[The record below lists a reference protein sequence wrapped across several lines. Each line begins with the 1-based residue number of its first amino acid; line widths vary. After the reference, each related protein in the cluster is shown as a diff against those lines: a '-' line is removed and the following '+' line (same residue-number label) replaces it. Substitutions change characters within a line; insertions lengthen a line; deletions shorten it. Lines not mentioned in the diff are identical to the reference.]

1 MAWVRLSPGLWLMGG
16 VRRENPHRDSSS
28 LRVLHLYP
36 KGDFFTGA
44 AIQVWDLVRGLQARG
59 HDIVL
64 ATRPDSH
71 WASRAA
77 GAGVTYYGLPMS
89 SELDLRSV
97 LGLIRVLRRHRIQ
110 IVHAHKG
117 RARTLILLAGLFAD
131 TPVLLLN
138 RGVSYRLDRF
148 NRLGYTTR
156 RVTAIIAVCEA
167 IKASLVQA
175 GVPEAKIHV
184 IYSGTDTERF
194 HPGVDRAR
202 IRDEL
207 GLTTEQFLVTQIGVR
222 SEKGNDDLMEAM
234 ATVTALA
241 PSAHLLM
248 VGARDPQSLYAR
260 AQRLGL
266 KRNFHVLGYR
276 EDVPEILAGSSCC
289 VDASY
294 RGLGLTGTL
303 RESLAVATPVVATAI
318 EGNPEL
324 VIDGETGLLVP
335 PRDVPALARAI
346 TRVMSDPVT
355 ARQTAEAGRRRVQLL
370 FSTRRKVERVEALY
384 RELVAAHRQQA
395 RERVILGP

>member
-1 MAWVRLSPGLWLMGG
+1 
-16 VRRENPHRDSSS
+16 
-28 LRVLHLYP
+28 
-36 KGDFFTGA
+36 
-44 AIQVWDLVRGLQARG
+44 
-59 HDIVL
+59 
-64 ATRPDSH
+64 
-71 WASRAA
+71 
-77 GAGVTYYGLPMS
+77 
-89 SELDLRSV
+89 
-97 LGLIRVLRRHRIQ
+97 
-110 IVHAHKG
+110 
-117 RARTLILLAGLFAD
+117 
-131 TPVLLLN
+131 
-138 RGVSYRLDRF
+138 
-148 NRLGYTTR
+148 
-156 RVTAIIAVCEA
+156 
-167 IKASLVQA
+167 VQA

-194 HPGVDRAR
+194 HPGVDRTR

-222 SEKGNDDLMEAM
+222 TEKGNNDLMEAM
-234 ATVTALA
+234 ATVTSLA
-241 PSAHLLM
+241 PSAHLLV
-248 VGARDPQSLYAR
+248 VGARDPQSLYAQ

-266 KRNFHVLGYR
+266 TRNFHVLGYR
-276 EDVPEILAGSSCC
+276 EDVPEILAGSNCC

-294 RGLGLTGTL
+294 RGLGLTGSL

>member
-1 MAWVRLSPGLWLMGG
+1 MAWVLCPGPRLMGG
-16 VRRENPHRDSSS
+16 ARREDTRRDSSS

-44 AIQVWDLVRGLQARG
+44 AVQIWDLVRGLRARG

-64 ATRPDSH
+64 ATRPDSQ

-77 GAGVTYYGLPMS
+77 GVGVAYYGLPMT

-117 RARTLILLAGLFAD
+117 RARTLILLAGLFTG
-131 TPVLLLN
+131 TPVLVLN
-138 RGVSYRLDRF
+138 RGVSFPLDRF

-167 IKASLVQA
+167 IKANLVQS

-184 IYSGTDTERF
+184 IYSGTDAERF
-194 HPGVDRAR
+194 HPGVDRSR

-234 ATVTALA
+234 ATVTALT
-241 PSAHLLM
+241 PSAHLLV
-248 VGARDPQSLYAR
+248 VGARDPQSLYAQ

-266 KRNFHVLGYR
+266 TRNFHVLGYR
-276 EDVPEILAGSSCC
+276 EDVPEILAGSNCC

-294 RGLGLTGTL
+294 RGLGLTGAL
-303 RESLAVATPVVATAI
+303 RESLAGATPVVATAI

-324 VIDGETGLLVP
+324 VIEGETGLLFP

-346 TRVMSDPVT
+346 NRVMSDPVT

-370 FSTRRKVERVEALY
+370 FSTPRKVERVEALY
-384 RELVAAHRQQA
+384 RELVAAHRQPA

>member
-1 MAWVRLSPGLWLMGG
+1 MAWVLCPGPRLMGG
-16 VRRENPHRDSSS
+16 ARREDTRRDSSS

-44 AIQVWDLVRGLQARG
+44 AVQIWDLVRGLQARG

-77 GAGVTYYGLPMS
+77 GAGITYYGLPMT

-117 RARTLILLAGLFAD
+117 RARTLILLAGLF
-131 TPVLLLN
+131 TGMPVLVLN
-138 RGVSYRLDRF
+138 RGVSFPLDRF
-148 NRLGYTTR
+148 NRLGYITR

-167 IKASLVQA
+167 IKVSLVRA
-175 GVPEAKIHV
+175 GVPEAKIRV

-194 HPGVDRAR
+194 HPGVDRTR
-202 IRDEL
+202 IREEL
-207 GLTTEQFLVTQIGVR
+207 GLTRGQFLVTQIGVR
-222 SEKGNDDLMEAM
+222 DGKGNGDVMEAM
-234 ATVTALA
+234 ATVTART

-248 VGARDPQSLYAR
+248 VGARDPRALHER
-260 AQRLGL
+260 AQGLGL

-276 EDVPEILAGSSCC
+276 EDVPEILAGSDCC

-294 RGLGLTGTL
+294 RGLGLTGPL
-303 RESLAVATPVVATAI
+303 RQSLAVATPVVATAG
-318 EGNPEL
+318 ERKPEL
-324 VIDGETGLLVP
+324 GLQGET
-335 PRDVPALARAI
+335 
-346 TRVMSDPVT
+346 
-355 ARQTAEAGRRRVQLL
+355 
-370 FSTRRKVERVEALY
+370 
-384 RELVAAHRQQA
+384 
-395 RERVILGP
+395 